1 MAVTTVKAELGGTAI
16 DCLVYGLYLSVF
28 VRAMQVLFRRKIY
41 DTTSLALI
49 GTTVSIFC
57 IITAHLGLDVD
68 RAFRAFTDHIDT
80 PNYSKGYYNVLSGAE
95 ALAKNSAYVTI
106 TLIADAFLI
115 FRCWA
120 AFGRN
125 IYMILIPSGLYAGNL
140 GTACWALVTFKKAE
154 DPTTGVVIVA
164 QVISRV
170 KFMYITTLCLNLYC
184 SLSIATRIWLVQRQS
199 TGTSG
204 RLLSNTITIVV
215 ESGQFIP
222 LDNRDQASPLRQPTA
237 ALYSVFLIILIT
249 SAALQNPLMYAILNP
264 MPSIV
269 GFVVSHL
276 PPTLYP
282 FRTFPYPVLSSSP
295 IQFSSIIVRV
305 GSGRAFTT
313 TRKPNGGAQSH
324 ITTGGTRTTPRSFL
338 ESAMRFGR
346 PGGEHTQATTT
357 FGGTDSLRGY
367 NGAAVGRAAGGRR
380 NSVLPTASVH
390 FPAHEEEEDSS
401 HDAGTA
407 SATGRSSPGAAPEK
421 GKVLEENRGKAHGS
435 SRDEVDEEK
444 DEKDMV

>member
-1 MAVTTVKAELGGTAI
+1 
-16 DCLVYGLYLSVF
+16 
-28 VRAMQVLFRRKIY
+28 MQ
-41 DTTSLALI
+41 
-49 GTTVSIFC
+49 
-57 IITAHLGLDVD
+57 HLGLDVD

-164 QVISRV
+164 Q
-170 KFMYITTLCLNLYC
+170 
-184 SLSIATRIWLVQRQS
+184 RQS

-222 LDNRDQASPLRQPTA
+222 PDNQASPLRQPTA

-269 GFVVSHL
+269 
-276 PPTLYP
+276 
-282 FRTFPYPVLSSSP
+282 
-295 IQFSSIIVRV
+295 FSSIIVRV

-324 ITTGGTRTTPRSFL
+324 ITNGGTRTTPRSFL

-407 SATGRSSPGAAPEK
+407 SATGRSSPGAASEK
-421 GKVLEENRGKAHGS
+421 GKILEENRGKAHGS